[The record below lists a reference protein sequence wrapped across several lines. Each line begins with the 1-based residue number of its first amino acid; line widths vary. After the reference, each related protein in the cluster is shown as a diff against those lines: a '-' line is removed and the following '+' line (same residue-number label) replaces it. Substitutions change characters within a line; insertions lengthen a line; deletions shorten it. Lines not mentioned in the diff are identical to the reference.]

1 MISGNHFDVVRL
13 GWTNQK
19 LVKKASWVRKD
30 RLFQHPLQIQFG
42 HLNQTIAL
50 NFTQKILA
58 LTNSALQKRYK
69 MLTDLFFFVSDSPEL
84 AKHGGFQ
91 ALVHWK
97 QWCRLL
103 RKTHNV
109 H

>member
-1 MISGNHFDVVRL
+1 MLQNYIWFDAPQRGSPKKDPDLL
-13 GWTNQK
+13 GFFPY
-19 LVKKASWVRKD
+19 
-30 RLFQHPLQIQFG
+30 LFQHPLQIQFG

-91 ALVHWK
+91 AW
-97 QWCRLL
+97 
-103 RKTHNV
+103 
-109 H
+109 